1 MRVVAVIQARMG
13 STRLPGKV
21 LMDIAGAPMLSRVV
35 DRARSARRVTEVRVA
50 CSDQSA
56 DDPIAAWCG
65 AAGVA
70 VTRGPEADV
79 LARYRIAATEAAADV
94 VVRLTADCPLLDPPT
109 IDTVIAALGDGG
121 DPADYAANV
130 LERSFPRGLDV
141 EAFSIEALH
150 RMDRL
155 GQSAAARE
163 HVTLG
168 PRLEHPAAFRTRNVR
183 AGQDDSDLRWTVD
196 TGADLE
202 QVRTMYRELDL
213 AGTARPYLDV
223 VRWCRDHP
231 NLASDDRA
239 NLTWDPKRRTDLI
252 GGGR

>member
-21 LMDIAGAPMLSRVV
+21 LMDIAGAPMLGRVV
-35 DRARSARRVTEVRVA
+35 DRARAARRVTEVRVA
-50 CSDQSA
+50 CSDQGA
-56 DDPIAAWCG
+56 DDPIAAWCA

-79 LARYRIAATEAAADV
+79 LARYRIAATEAAAEV
-94 VVRLTADCPLLDPPT
+94 VVRLTADCPLLDPAT
-109 IDTVIAALGDGG
+109 IDKVIAALGDGG
-121 DPADYAANV
+121 SADYAANV
-130 LERSFPRGLDV
+130 LDRSFPRGLDV
-141 EAFSIEALH
+141 EAFSIEALL

-155 GQSAAARE
+155 GRSAAARE

-183 AGQDDSDLRWTVD
+183 AAQDDSDLRWTVD
-196 TGADLE
+196 TGPDLE
-202 QVRTMYRELDL
+202 QIRTMYRELDL
-213 AGTARPYLDV
+213 AGTIRPYLDV

-231 NLASDDRA
+231 TLASDDRG
-239 NLTWDPKRRTDLI
+239 NLTWDPMRRTDLI

>member
-35 DRARSARRVTEVRVA
+35 DRARAARRVTEVRVA
-50 CSDQSA
+50 CSDQPA
-56 DDPIAAWCG
+56 DDPIAAWC
-65 AAGVA
+65 AVVGVA

-79 LARYRIAATEAAADV
+79 LTRYRIAAAAAAAEV
-94 VVRLTADCPLLDPPT
+94 VVRLTADCPLLDPAT
-109 IDTVIAALGDGG
+109 IDNVIGALGDG

-130 LERSFPRGLDV
+130 LERSYPRGLDV
-141 EAFSIEALH
+141 EAFSIEALL

-183 AGQDDSDLRWTVD
+183 AGTDDSDLRWTVD
-196 TGADLE
+196 TGPDLE
-202 QVRTMYRELDL
+202 QVRAMYRELDL
-213 AGTARPYLDV
+213 AGTIRPYLDV

-231 NLASDDRA
+231 SLASDDRA